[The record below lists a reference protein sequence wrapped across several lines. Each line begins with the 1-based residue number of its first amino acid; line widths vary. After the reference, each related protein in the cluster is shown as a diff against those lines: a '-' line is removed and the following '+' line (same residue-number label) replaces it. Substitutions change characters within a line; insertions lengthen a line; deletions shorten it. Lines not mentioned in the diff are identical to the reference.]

1 MIRVMMMMMLT
12 YISPLLDL
20 DLGDVLDGDLEP
32 VPVPH
37 PGIHDAEP
45 TLAKDRTHLR
55 QSSNR
60 EEMEEGRGWR
70 KEKNYDVFFARMTKK
85 IVLPCKVFQT
95 VPSRGGT
102 WWLSELGLSCKK

>member
-1 MIRVMMMMMLT
+1 MIRVMMMLT

-37 PGIHDAEP
+37 PGIHDAEA

-55 QSSNR
+55 QSSNC

-70 KEKNYDVFFARMTKK
+70 KERNNMMSF
-85 IVLPCKVFQT
+85 LQ
-95 VPSRGGT
+95 
-102 WWLSELGLSCKK
+102 E

>member
-1 MIRVMMMMMLT
+1 MT

-45 TLAKDRTHLR
+45 TLAKHRTHLR
-55 QSSNR
+55 QSSNC
-60 EEMEEGRGWR
+60 EEMEEGGKRV
-70 KEKNYDVFFARMTKK
+70 EKRE
-85 IVLPCKVFQT
+85 
-95 VPSRGGT
+95 
-102 WWLSELGLSCKK
+102 EL

>member
-37 PGIHDAEP
+37 PGIHDAET
-45 TLAKDRTHLR
+45 TLAKDRTDLR
-55 QSSNR
+55 QSSNCEEKEVGGKR
-60 EEMEEGRGWR
+60 EEGGEKRGIMMSFLQ
-70 KEKNYDVFFARMTKK
+70 E
-85 IVLPCKVFQT
+85 
-95 VPSRGGT
+95 
-102 WWLSELGLSCKK
+102 

>member
-1 MIRVMMMMMLT
+1 MMMMMLT

-45 TLAKDRTHLR
+45 TLAKDRTHLG
-55 QSSNR
+55 QSSNC
-60 EEMEEGRGWR
+60 EEMEEGGKRV
-70 KEKNYDVFFARMTKK
+70 EKRE
-85 IVLPCKVFQT
+85 
-95 VPSRGGT
+95 
-102 WWLSELGLSCKK
+102 EL

>member
-37 PGIHDAEP
+37 PGIHDAET

-55 QSSNR
+55 QSSNW
-60 EEMEEGRGWR
+60 EEMEEGGEKRGIMMS
-70 KEKNYDVFFARMTKK
+70 FFARMTKK

>member
-45 TLAKDRTHLR
+45 TLAKHRTHLQR
-55 QSSNR
+55 QNSNR
-60 EEMEEGRGWR
+60 EEMEEGGKREEGGEKRG
-70 KEKNYDVFFARMTKK
+70 
-85 IVLPCKVFQT
+85 IVMSFLQ
-95 VPSRGGT
+95 
-102 WWLSELGLSCKK
+102 E

>member
-1 MIRVMMMMMLT
+1 MIRVMMMMTLT

-37 PGIHDAEP
+37 PGVHDAEP

-55 QSSNR
+55 QNSNWEGWKR
-60 EEMEEGRGWR
+60 EERRKRVEKREE
-70 KEKNYDVFFARMTKK
+70 
-85 IVLPCKVFQT
+85 L
-95 VPSRGGT
+95 
-102 WWLSELGLSCKK
+102 

>member
-1 MIRVMMMMMLT
+1 MMRVMMMMMLT

-37 PGIHDAEP
+37 PGIHDAET

-55 QSSNR
+55 QSGNC
-60 EEMEEGRGWR
+60 EEMEEGGKREEGGEKRG
-70 KEKNYDVFFARMTKK
+70 
-85 IVLPCKVFQT
+85 IVMYFLQ
-95 VPSRGGT
+95 
-102 WWLSELGLSCKK
+102 E

>member
-1 MIRVMMMMMLT
+1 MFRVMMMMMLT

-45 TLAKDRTHLR
+45 TLA
-55 QSSNR
+55 
-60 EEMEEGRGWR
+60 
-70 KEKNYDVFFARMTKK
+70 
-85 IVLPCKVFQT
+85 
-95 VPSRGGT
+95 
-102 WWLSELGLSCKK
+102 

>member
-37 PGIHDAEP
+37 PGVHDAET
-45 TLAKDRTHLR
+45 TLAKDRTNLR
-55 QSSNR
+55 QNSNP
-60 EEMEEGRGWR
+60 EEMEEGGKRG
-70 KEKNYDVFFARMTKK
+70 
-85 IVLPCKVFQT
+85 IVMSFLQ
-95 VPSRGGT
+95 
-102 WWLSELGLSCKK
+102 E